1 MLPTLPLG
9 PLVLPTAPLILILGA
24 WLSLWLLERA
34 AQSLGL
40 NHEAVYNLGVI
51 GLLVAVVGAR
61 LSFVL
66 LYWQAY
72 EQDWL
77 GIIWPLHTG
86 YLPLVG
92 VVIGGLAAFFYGR
105 FHQLP
110 PLSTLDALVPA
121 LIVGLMAISLADL
134 LSWGG
139 FGTVTAVPWAITQF
153 GLQRHPVQVYEL
165 LAGLLALAV
174 WWRLLI
180 RRRFKGQLFLVT
192 TAVYSAGRLFV
203 EAFRDDALLTGD
215 GYRLIQL
222 ISLAILLTCLFAL
235 RQLTVDN

>member
-1 MLPTLPLG
+1 MFPTLPLG

-51 GLLVAVVGAR
+51 GLLAAVVGAR

-66 LYWQAY
+66 LYWEAY

-105 FHQLP
+105 
-110 PLSTLDALVPA
+110 
-121 LIVGLMAISLADL
+121 
-134 LSWGG
+134 
-139 FGTVTAVPWAITQF
+139 
-153 GLQRHPVQVYEL
+153 
-165 LAGLLALAV
+165 
-174 WWRLLI
+174 
-180 RRRFKGQLFLVT
+180 
-192 TAVYSAGRLFV
+192 
-203 EAFRDDALLTGD
+203 
-215 GYRLIQL
+215 
-222 ISLAILLTCLFAL
+222 
-235 RQLTVDN
+235 